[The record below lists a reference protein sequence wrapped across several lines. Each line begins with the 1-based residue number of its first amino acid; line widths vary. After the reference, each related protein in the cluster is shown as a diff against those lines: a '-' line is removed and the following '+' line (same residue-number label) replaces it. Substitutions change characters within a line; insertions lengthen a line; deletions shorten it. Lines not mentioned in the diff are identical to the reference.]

1 MCTRVLSSGLG
12 RANMC
17 CSEPGDQGPYKL
29 HKSLLFLAR
38 VHEELKQAW
47 SHGFMI
53 ETAGER
59 GQVNPQYQPYHHKKK
74 KRKENTE
81 RAWFKASS
89 SWHIR
94 KAQSHRSL
102 QDRVGTG
109 RGWRKILL
117 S

>member
-53 ETAGER
+53 EQQEKGARSIPNT
-59 GQVNPQYQPYHHKKK
+59 NPTTIKKK

-94 KAQSHRSL
+94 KAQSHQSL